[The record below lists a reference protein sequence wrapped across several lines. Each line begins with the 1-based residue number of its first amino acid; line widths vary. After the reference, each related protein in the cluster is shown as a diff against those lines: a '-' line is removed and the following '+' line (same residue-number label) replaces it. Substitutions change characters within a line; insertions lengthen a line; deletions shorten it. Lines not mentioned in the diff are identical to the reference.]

1 MSAISPLDGRYKKVV
16 SELDGFFSE
25 QALMKARLEV
35 EVKYLVALSRHRALK
50 KDFGLRAADQKTLHS
65 LYENFDQ
72 KEYNAVKRIEAKTK
86 HDVNAVV
93 GYLSQKLEKNGY
105 SKWVPFVHFGLTS
118 EDINNTAYSLL
129 FQRSV
134 NQSLLKS
141 LGELSSLLSLLTS
154 KTKDMPMLSLT
165 HGQPATTTTLGKE
178 VAVFHARLERQLDY
192 IKKHRLLAK
201 FSGATGTFAAHKIA
215 FPKESWV
222 VFSEKFI
229 RDLGLKNNP
238 ITTQIEPNDSIA
250 ELLHAFV
257 RTNNIL
263 TDMCVDIWL
272 YISRNIFTQTNRSGE
287 VGSSTMPHKI
297 NPISFEN
304 AEGNL
309 ELSNASFVFLAS
321 RLSRSRLQRDL
332 SGSTLFRNVGVAFGH
347 SLLAYKNIVVGLKRI
362 HPNTK
367 QLSLELENQWSVLAE
382 AIQTVLRKS
391 GDKDAY
397 NKIKKLT
404 RGVSLDRDGY
414 LSLVNKLDLPEKD
427 KQALL
432 DLTPATYS
440 GEIKRILKKY

>member
-1 MSAISPLDGRYKKVV
+1 MSAISPLDGRYKKTV
-16 SELDGFFSE
+16 SELDVFFSE
-25 QALMKARLEV
+25 QALMRVRLEV

-50 KDFGLRAADQKTLHS
+50 KDLYLNTADQKILQS

-72 KEYNAVKRIEAKTK
+72 KEYNAVKRIEGKTK

-118 EDINNTAYSLL
+118 EDINNTSYSLL

-134 NQSLLKS
+134 DQSLLKS
-141 LGELSSLLSLLTS
+141 LGELSSLLALLTS

-178 VAVFHARLERQLDY
+178 MAVFHARLERQLDY

-201 FSGATGTFAAHKIA
+201 FSGATGTFAAHKVA

-222 VFSEKFI
+222 FFSEKFI
-229 RDLGLKNNP
+229 RGLGLKNNP

-309 ELSNASFVFLAS
+309 ELSSANFVFLAS

-347 SLLAYKNIVVGLKRI
+347 SLLAYKNIIAGLKRI

-367 QLSLELENQWSVLAE
+367 QLSSELENQWNILAE

-391 GDKDAY
+391 GDKEAY

-404 RGVSLDRDGY
+404 RGVHLDRDAY
-414 LSLVNKLDLPEKD
+414 LSLVNKLALPEKD

-432 DLTPATYS
+432 SLTPATYS

>member
-1 MSAISPLDGRYKKVV
+1 MSTISPLDGRYKKVV

-35 EVKYLVALSRHRALK
+35 EVKYLVSLSQHRALK
-50 KDFGLRAADQKTLHS
+50 KDFNLRAVDQKALWS
-65 LYENFDQ
+65 LYESFDQ

-134 NQSLLKS
+134 DQSLLKS
-141 LGELSSLLSLLTS
+141 LSELSSLLSLLTS

-165 HGQPATTTTLGKE
+165 HGQPATTTSLGKE
-178 VAVFHARLERQLDY
+178 IAVFHARLERQLDY

-229 RDLGLKNNP
+229 RALGLKNNP
-238 ITTQIEPNDSIA
+238 ITTQVEPNDSIA

-272 YISRNIFTQTNRSGE
+272 YISRNIFTQTNKSGE

-347 SLLAYKNIVVGLKRI
+347 SLLAYKNIVAGLKRI

-367 QLSLELENQWSVLAE
+367 QLSLELENQWSILAE

-391 GDKDAY
+391 GDKEAY

-404 RGVSLDRDGY
+404 RGVPLDKDAY

-432 DLTPATYS
+432 GLTPATYF

>member
-35 EVKYLVALSRHRALK
+35 EVKYLVALSQHRALK
-50 KDFGLRAADQKTLHS
+50 KDLGLRAADQKTLWS

-134 NQSLLKS
+134 DQSLLKS

-178 VAVFHARLERQLDY
+178 IAVFHVRLERQLDY

-272 YISRNIFTQTNRSGE
+272 YISRNIFTQTNKSGE

-391 GDKDAY
+391 GDKEAY

-404 RGVSLDRDGY
+404 RGVPLDKDGY

-427 KQALL
+427 KRALL
-432 DLTPATYS
+432 SLTPATYS

>member
-1 MSAISPLDGRYKKVV
+1 MSAISPLDGRYKKNV
-16 SELDGFFSE
+16 SELNEFFSE
-25 QALMKARLEV
+25 QALMKFRLEV
-35 EVKYLVALSRHRALK
+35 EVKYLIALSQHRALK
-50 KDFGLRAADQKTLHS
+50 KDLSFKKEDKKTLRGF
-65 LYENFDQ
+65 YENFDQ
-72 KEYNAVKRIEAKTK
+72 KEYNVVKRIEAKTK

-118 EDINNTAYSLL
+118 EDINNTSYSLM
-129 FQRSV
+129 FQRGV
-134 NQSLLKS
+134 NESLLQN
-141 LGELSSLLSLLTS
+141 LDQLSSLLVLLIS
-154 KTKDMPMLSLT
+154 KTKDTPMLSLT

-178 VAVFHARLERQLDY
+178 IAVFHSRLERQLAY
-192 IKKHRLLAK
+192 VKSHKLLAK

-222 VFSEKFI
+222 AFSEKFI
-229 RDLGLKNNP
+229 KDLGLKNNP

-257 RTNNIL
+257 RINNIL

-272 YISRNIFTQTNRSGE
+272 YISRNVFTQINKPDE

-309 ELSNASFVFLAS
+309 ELSNASFIFLAS

-347 SLLAYKNIVVGLKRI
+347 SLLAYKNIVDGLNRI
-362 HPNTK
+362 HPNK
-367 QLSLELENQWSVLAE
+367 DQLSLELENQWGILAE
-382 AIQTVLRKS
+382 AIQTILRKS

-404 RGVSLDRDGY
+404 RGVPLNQETYLALVGTLKIPEQDKKAL
-414 LSLVNKLDLPEKD
+414 LSL
-427 KQALL
+427 
-432 DLTPATYS
+432 TPPTYV
-440 GEIKRILKKY
+440 GEIKKILKNY

>member
-1 MSAISPLDGRYKKVV
+1 MSTISPLDGRYKKVV

-35 EVKYLVALSRHRALK
+35 EVKYLVALSQHRALK
-50 KDFGLRAADQKTLHS
+50 KDFNLRSVDQKALWS
-65 LYENFDQ
+65 LYESFDQ

-93 GYLSQKLEKNGY
+93 EYLSQKLEKNGY

-134 NQSLLKS
+134 DQSLLKS
-141 LGELSSLLSLLTS
+141 LSELSSLLSLLTS

-165 HGQPATTTTLGKE
+165 HGQPATTTSLGKE
-178 VAVFHARLERQLDY
+178 IAVFHARLERQLDY

-229 RDLGLKNNP
+229 RALGLKNNP
-238 ITTQIEPNDSIA
+238 ITTQVEPNDSIA

-272 YISRNIFTQTNRSGE
+272 YISRNIFTQTNKSGE

-347 SLLAYKNIVVGLKRI
+347 SLLAYKNIVAGLKRI

-367 QLSLELENQWSVLAE
+367 QLSLELENQWSILAE

-391 GDKDAY
+391 GDKEAY

-404 RGVSLDRDGY
+404 RGVPLDKDAY

-432 DLTPATYS
+432 GLTPATYF